1 MHNIIVHSSQVIS
14 SNIQYI
20 YQFHR
25 YLFKALN
32 LPISIA
38 INLFRGK
45 SLSYVTQICTKKAIM
60 RFRKGSRVEVLTIKE
75 SPYGAWRTAEILS
88 GNGHTYNVRYYS
100 FGFAKDETLEERVA
114 RKMIRPC
121 PPLID
126 VYRWESGELVEVLDH
141 VFWKPATVLKEL
153 SGRCYAVRLLGSTE
167 VELTVHKVNLRG
179 RQSWRDERWGLI
191 EKVSCSVKSS
201 TLTGSY
207 VNQKKLK
214 PRERSVVSIRLV
226 KRPSPC
232 ESAESCTGTPKKMRL
247 TEEAAATCCQMVRVR
262 TKRFSDDAC
271 SVGSCSPIRYDES
284 TSFLDGG
291 SSQDADSYT
300 SDAESS
306 KGCRQEVRRS
316 CRPELSTYRS
326 TLGKLFAQGPLNWD
340 QEASL
345 TDLRLSLNISN
356 DEHLMEIRNLTSS
369 AGTSLQCGI
378 SCYILFFSKRVLIV
392 ICIGNRVEERTVL
405 QILLLEIFTQMHW
418 VYLPVQNTRPL
429 LTQIHKLNCTVFF
442 SFWLFQTDLLQ
453 VLLDQLC
460 SQVLDMF
467 LF

>member
-1 MHNIIVHSSQVIS
+1 
-14 SNIQYI
+14 
-20 YQFHR
+20 
-25 YLFKALN
+25 
-32 LPISIA
+32 
-38 INLFRGK
+38 
-45 SLSYVTQICTKKAIM
+45 M
-60 RFRKGSRVEVLTIKE
+60 RFRKGSRVEVLSLRET
-75 SPYGAWRTAEILS
+75 PYGAWRTAEILS
-88 GNGHTYNVRYYS
+88 GNGHTYSVRYYS

-153 SGRCYAVRLLGSTE
+153 SGRCYVVRLLGAAA
-167 VELTVHKVNLRG
+167 VELTVHKVNLRA
-179 RQSWRDERWGLI
+179 RQSWRDERWCLI

-201 TLTGSY
+201 TLTGSDA
-207 VNQKKLK
+207 NQNLK
-214 PRERSVVSIRLV
+214 TRKTSVVSIRLV

-247 TEEAAATCCQMVRVR
+247 TEEAAAAKNGFRQMVRVR
-262 TKRFSDDAC
+262 SKRFSSDDTSDAC

-284 TSFLDGG
+284 TSFLDGS
-291 SSQDADSYT
+291 SSQDADSCS

-345 TDLRLSLNISN
+345 TDLRLSLDIST

-369 AGTSLQCGI
+369 AGTRQ
-378 SCYILFFSKRVLIV
+378 
-392 ICIGNRVEERTVL
+392 
-405 QILLLEIFTQMHW
+405 
-418 VYLPVQNTRPL
+418 
-429 LTQIHKLNCTVFF
+429 
-442 SFWLFQTDLLQ
+442 
-453 VLLDQLC
+453 
-460 SQVLDMF
+460 
-467 LF
+467 

>member
-1 MHNIIVHSSQVIS
+1 
-14 SNIQYI
+14 
-20 YQFHR
+20 
-25 YLFKALN
+25 
-32 LPISIA
+32 
-38 INLFRGK
+38 
-45 SLSYVTQICTKKAIM
+45 KAIM
-60 RFRKGSRVEVLTIKE
+60 RFRKGSRVEVLTLRE
-75 SPYGAWRTAEILS
+75 TPYGAWRTAEILS

-100 FGFAKDETLEERVA
+100 FGVAKDETLEERVA

-153 SGRCYAVRLLGSTE
+153 SGRCYAVRLLGSAS

-247 TEEAAATCCQMVRVR
+247 TEGGAATCCQMVRVR

-306 KGCRQEVRRS
+306 KGCRQEVRRF

-392 ICIGNRVEERTVL
+392 MICIGNRVEESMNSAADLASRDL
-405 QILLLEIFTQMHW
+405 YSDALG
-418 VYLPVQNTRPL
+418 LPIRAKHEAPSYSNT
-429 LTQIHKLNCTVFF
+429 
-442 SFWLFQTDLLQ
+442 
-453 VLLDQLC
+453 
-460 SQVLDMF
+460 
-467 LF
+467 

>member
-1 MHNIIVHSSQVIS
+1 
-14 SNIQYI
+14 
-20 YQFHR
+20 
-25 YLFKALN
+25 
-32 LPISIA
+32 
-38 INLFRGK
+38 
-45 SLSYVTQICTKKAIM
+45 M
-60 RFRKGSRVEVLTIKE
+60 RFRKGSRVEVLTLKE

-88 GNGHTYNVRYYS
+88 GNGHTYIVRYYS

-153 SGRCYAVRLLGSTE
+153 SGRHYVVRLLGSAS

-191 EKVSCSVKSS
+191 EK
-201 TLTGSY
+201 
-207 VNQKKLK
+207 
-214 PRERSVVSIRLV
+214 PRERSVVSIRLIDG
-226 KRPSPC
+226 R
-232 ESAESCTGTPKKMRL
+232 R
-247 TEEAAATCCQMVRVR
+247 CCYLLSNGQ
-262 TKRFSDDAC
+262 
-271 SVGSCSPIRYDES
+271 
-284 TSFLDGG
+284 DGG

-306 KGCRQEVRRS
+306 KGCRQEVRRF

-392 ICIGNRVEERTVL
+392 MICIGNRVEERTVL

-418 VYLPVQNTRPL
+418 VYLSVQNTRPL

-442 SFWLFQTDLLQ
+442 
-453 VLLDQLC
+453 
-460 SQVLDMF
+460 F
-467 LF
+467 LVIQN

>member
-1 MHNIIVHSSQVIS
+1 KTN
-14 SNIQYI
+14 
-20 YQFHR
+20 
-25 YLFKALN
+25 
-32 LPISIA
+32 
-38 INLFRGK
+38 
-45 SLSYVTQICTKKAIM
+45 M
-60 RFRKGSRVEVLTIKE
+60 RFRKGTRVEVLSLKE
-75 SPYGAWRTAEILS
+75 SRYGAWRTAEILS
-88 GNGHTYNVRYYS
+88 GNGHTYSVRYYS

-153 SGRCYAVRLLGSTE
+153 SGRCYVVRLLGAAA
-167 VELTVHKVNLRG
+167 VELTVHKVNLRA
-179 RQSWRDERWGLI
+179 RQSWRDERWVMI
-191 EKVSCSVKSS
+191 E
-201 TLTGSY
+201 
-207 VNQKKLK
+207 
-214 PRERSVVSIRLV
+214 

-247 TEEAAATCCQMVRVR
+247 TEEAAAV
-262 TKRFSDDAC
+262 KND
-271 SVGSCSPIRYDES
+271 
-284 TSFLDGG
+284 G
-291 SSQDADSYT
+291 SSCQDADSCS

-345 TDLRLSLNISN
+345 TDLRLSLDIST

-378 SCYILFFSKRVLIV
+378 SCYIFFFSKRVLIV
-392 ICIGNRVEERTVL
+392 ICIGNIMEENLTL
-405 QILLLEIFTQMHW
+405 MHW
-418 VYLPVQNTRPL
+418 VYLSVQNTRPL

-442 SFWLFQTDLLQ
+442 LFGYSKLICCRYCWINSVQRHLI
-453 VLLDQLC
+453 C
-460 SQVLDMF
+460 SCSKEEIHGLVG
-467 LF
+467 

>member
-1 MHNIIVHSSQVIS
+1 
-14 SNIQYI
+14 
-20 YQFHR
+20 
-25 YLFKALN
+25 
-32 LPISIA
+32 
-38 INLFRGK
+38 
-45 SLSYVTQICTKKAIM
+45 M
-60 RFRKGSRVEVLTIKE
+60 RFRKGSRVEVLTLKE

-88 GNGHTYNVRYYS
+88 GNGHTYIVRYYS

-153 SGRCYAVRLLGSTE
+153 SGRYYAVRLLGSAS

-247 TEEAAATCCQMVRVR
+247 TEGGAATCCQMVRVR

-392 ICIGNRVEERTVL
+392 MICIGNRVEESMYGNSNPYCDV
-405 QILLLEIFTQMHW
+405 LLLIVSLIFFCYTFGILNYEMLQYICFNISHVLRIEFFFW
-418 VYLPVQNTRPL
+418 SSFIDLRFRFCWISYLYFHYYWLDYGTSLHFFRNSAADLASRDLYSDALGLPIRAKHEAPSYSNT
-429 LTQIHKLNCTVFF
+429 
-442 SFWLFQTDLLQ
+442 
-453 VLLDQLC
+453 
-460 SQVLDMF
+460 
-467 LF
+467 